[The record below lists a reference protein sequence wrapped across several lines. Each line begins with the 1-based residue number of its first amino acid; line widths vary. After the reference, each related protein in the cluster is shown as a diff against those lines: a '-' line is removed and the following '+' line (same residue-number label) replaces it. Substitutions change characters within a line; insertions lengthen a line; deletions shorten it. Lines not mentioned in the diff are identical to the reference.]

1 MIYIYNIIIIIIMI
15 IMIIII
21 IIARRQVQARCEM
34 QQLLSVFLQVAN
46 CQMLERGSCR
56 SGYVQMQLKWKTCK
70 KTSNGEVAVHHSPLM
85 TPIGG
90 NHSPLKL
97 PLCVLHSAA
106 LTHWSS
112 LILSSFWAL
121 KICVENSDGL
131 SKQNFFSW

>member
-1 MIYIYNIIIIIIMI
+1 MI
-15 IMIIII
+15 IP
-21 IIARRQVQARCEM
+21 ARRQVQARCEM

-112 LILSSFWAL
+112 LILSSFWTL
-121 KICVENSDGL
+121 EICVENSD
-131 SKQNFFSW
+131 